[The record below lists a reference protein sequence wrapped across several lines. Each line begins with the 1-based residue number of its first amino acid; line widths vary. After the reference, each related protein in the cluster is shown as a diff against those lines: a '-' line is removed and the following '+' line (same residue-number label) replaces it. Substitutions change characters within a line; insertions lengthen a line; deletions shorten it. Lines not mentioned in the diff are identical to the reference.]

1 MLVDINDLSEDED
14 SPSHELSHQG
24 RLSAIH
30 GAQRAFDFGSNL
42 MRALQVRTYPRR
54 AAFMWIRLRDSLQKV
69 SIPWMIER
77 VLKSWRMQN
86 NEGNATSIAS

>member
-1 MLVDINDLSEDED
+1 MLVDIDDLSEDED

-42 MRALQVRTYPRR
+42 MRALQVRTYPEQH
-54 AAFMWIRLRDSLQKV
+54 SC
-69 SIPWMIER
+69 
-77 VLKSWRMQN
+77 
-86 NEGNATSIAS
+86 GYGCATACRKFQLHG